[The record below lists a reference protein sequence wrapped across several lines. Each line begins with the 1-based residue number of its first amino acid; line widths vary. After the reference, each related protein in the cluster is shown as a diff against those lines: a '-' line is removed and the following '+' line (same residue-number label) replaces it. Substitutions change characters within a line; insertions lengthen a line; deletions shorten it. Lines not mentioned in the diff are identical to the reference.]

1 VVQVRDRLTLLLG
14 IVLLLVLYGMM
25 GCSSSDSS
33 ADEPLQLHTT
43 ADGEHLR
50 LATLH
55 ITGMS

>member
-1 VVQVRDRLTLLLG
+1 MVQTRNRLTLLLG
-14 IVLLLVLYGMM
+14 IVLLLVLYGVM

-33 ADEPLQLHTT
+33 ADEPLRLDTIAGDRQLQ
-43 ADGEHLR
+43 